1 MIKHISVFTLKNKE
15 EINDFIEQLNE
26 VAKCPLI
33 VESEVG
39 INFTPKPEEGLE
51 GPEFGDVVQII
62 SFNSK
67 EDLAAYP
74 ASDEHM
80 KLFKE
85 GPQMEK
91 VSAIDYEVKD

>member
-15 EINDFIEQLNE
+15 EINGFVEMLDE

-33 VESEVG
+33 VHSEVG
-39 INFTPKPEEGLE
+39 VNVTPKPEEGLE

-67 EDLAAYP
+67 EDLDAYP
-74 ASDEHM
+74 SSKEHM

-85 GPQMEK
+85 GPVMEK